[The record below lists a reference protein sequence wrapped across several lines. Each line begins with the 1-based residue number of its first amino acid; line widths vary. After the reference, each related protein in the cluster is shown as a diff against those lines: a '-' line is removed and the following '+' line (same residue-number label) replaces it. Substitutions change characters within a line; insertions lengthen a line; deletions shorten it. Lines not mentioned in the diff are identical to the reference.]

1 MTPDP
6 RVSAIVVSFNTR
18 EDTLRCLRSL
28 RQTVRLPLEILV
40 ADNDS
45 RDGSVEAIRQEFP
58 DAIVLEMRANV
69 GFGAANNRALDRA
82 SAPHILFINSDAEVR
97 PGAVE
102 ALVGAL
108 ETHPGVALAG
118 PRTLNADGTVQLSW
132 GPALTPLNEWRQR
145 RWIGGVASRDPRVL
159 AGVDTLARRE
169 HRPAWVSGSCMLARR
184 EALRAICGFD
194 EGYFLY
200 EEDADLCARLRAR
213 GGEVLF
219 VPAAE
224 VVHHGGRSAP
234 AAGTRARL
242 EYHRS
247 HLRYYYRHNGPWA
260 ALLLR
265 AWILAQA
272 SVGWLLARDGGG
284 SRSAA
289 RRHWRAVARLALR
302 GPGSPDRYQS
312 PSGPG
317 Q

>member
-28 RQTVRLPLEILV
+28 RHNVPLPMEILV

-45 RDGSVEAIRQEFP
+45 GDGTVEAIRQEFP
-58 DAIVLEMRANV
+58 EAIVLEMRANL
-69 GFGAANNRALDRA
+69 GFAAANNRALDRA
-82 SAPHILFINSDAEVR
+82 SAPFVLLINSDAEVR

-102 ALVGAL
+102 ALVAAL
-108 ETHPGVALAG
+108 EAHPEVGLAG

-145 RWIGGVASRDPRVL
+145 RWIRGVASRDPRVL
-159 AGVDTLARRE
+159 ARVDALARRE

-184 EALRAICGFD
+184 EALRAVCGFD

-200 EEDADLCARLRAR
+200 EEDVDLCARLRAR
-213 GGEVLF
+213 GWEVLF
-219 VPAAE
+219 VPTAE

-242 EYHRS
+242 EYQRS
-247 HLRYYYRHNGPWA
+247 HLRYYQKHNGA
-260 ALLLR
+260 MVAFLLR
-265 AWILAQA
+265 LWLLGRGLA
-272 SVGWLLARDGGG
+272 GWLLSRGEGTARA
-284 SRSAA
+284 AA
-289 RRHWRAVARLALR
+289 RRQWRSIAVLALR
-302 GPGSPDRYQS
+302 GRARSGVKTRGSR
-312 PSGPG
+312 
-317 Q
+317 